1 MSAGPG
7 DNRTD
12 DPSLFPTELCELG
25 PDSAGLVPGE
35 SPAGFPTKWD
45 RGLSGRH
52 CWSLTDI
59 QRAKPQGSSQKVT
72 SAFRTDVLESLKKVR
87 ADLDSLLATRQ
98 SLLRRLCGRSLK
110 KQTVHSPKSKIG
122 RNNPC
127 PCGSGKKWQKCCGA

>member
-1 MSAGPG
+1 MGQGPVRPTLLVSYRYPEGKATRLEPEG
-7 DNRTD
+7 DPRYSEQT
-12 DPSLFPTELCELG
+12 L
-25 PDSAGLVPGE
+25 
-35 SPAGFPTKWD
+35 
-45 RGLSGRH
+45 
-52 CWSLTDI
+52 
-59 QRAKPQGSSQKVT
+59 
-72 SAFRTDVLESLKKVR
+72 LESLKKAR